1 MFSFYFICILLLISF
16 CIFNIINSINTDE
29 LLKSMSLEE
38 KIGQMVQLDI
48 ALFIEE
54 GTDEVDYDKLSEWV
68 STYKIGSVLNSPFSG
83 GSIDGKSGWTAIEWR
98 KFMNNLQTLSMNNNI
113 KIPII
118 YGIDTIHGAN
128 YVYNATL
135 FPQALGL
142 AATFNIEFAYLQGQ
156 ISAKDSRAAAL
167 PWIFAPVL
175 GLALQPSWAR
185 FEETFGEDPYL
196 VSQMGS
202 NIIKGIQD
210 DANDGGI
217 PSRAAAC
224 MKHFIAY
231 SNPVDGKDRSPVQLS
246 DRYLRQLYMPSFQA
260 AIDAGVMTAME
271 SYQEVGGVPMSS
283 SHEYLTKLLRDEMN
297 FMGVLVTD
305 YQEIEN
311 LYNWHMVAESA
322 NDAVEMSISQTTI
335 DMSMVPLDSSFSEN
349 LINLVNS
356 NKISMSRIDSS
367 VLRILNLK
375 NQLGLFSNPIPSID
389 DHLLA
394 TVGQDSDWNASLN
407 SARESIT
414 LLKNNNTVLPIKI
427 DSNILVVGPTSDS
440 IKSQSGG
447 WSLHWQGGE
456 NDDEFP
462 KGISILS
469 GLKSV
474 IEGTV
479 TYLDGPTMN
488 AINLDDVDMDT
499 IKTTAKTADYV
510 VVCIGEGPYAEK
522 PGDISDLNLPSGQI
536 EFVEQLQSYGTP
548 VIMVIV
554 SGRPRLLNGAVGA
567 SNAILN
573 AYTPGPMGG
582 QSVAE
587 TIVGL
592 NIPSGRLPYTY
603 PKLISNIP
611 YPYHHKPSDICGGS
625 STYIECEVEWKFGS
639 GLSYTSFEY
648 SNLILSSTSMGQ
660 DESINVKVTVTNTGN
675 FTAKHTVLLF
685 IFDIYRRVSPE
696 YKLLKRF
703 TKVTLDR
710 SESIDILW
718 TITNEDLKYVYTD
731 SRYVLQ
737 KGEYRIGINQDTD
750 CRNSDWS
757 TNDMCS
763 SFDLTL
769 NNNYKCV
776 YTEQNIDDSCVS
788 RATGSSVCYDPFIV
802 DEEES
807 NAFTSSQIVIV
818 IILSVCCCLF
828 GVFLGTFVDSSALL
842 CINKIFCCK
851 KSNKGDNSEYLN
863 NDGNEALLYDNCFD
877 DNSIEKK
884 SRYISS
890 PN

>member
-1 MFSFYFICILLLISF
+1 MIYCIFFLISF
-16 CIFNIINSINTDE
+16 CILNVFSINTDE
-29 LLKSMSLEE
+29 LLKSMTLEE

-48 ALFIEE
+48 SLFIIE

-68 STYKIGSVLNSPFSG
+68 SKYKIGSILNSPFSFG
-83 GSIDGKSGWTAIEWR
+83 PIDGKSGWTAIEWR
-98 KFMNNLQTLSMNNNI
+98 EFISNLQTLSMNNKI
-113 KIPII
+113 QIPII

-128 YVYNATL
+128 YVYNSTL

-142 AATFNIEFAYLQGQ
+142 AATFNTEFAYLQGQ

-202 NIIKGIQD
+202 NIIQGMQA

-231 SNPVDGKDRSPVQLS
+231 SDPEDGKDRSPVQLP
-246 DRYLRQLYMPSFQA
+246 DRHLRQLYMPAFQA

-271 SYQEVGGVPMSS
+271 SYQEVGGVPMAS
-283 SHEYLTKLLRDEMN
+283 SHEYLTKLIRDEMN
-297 FMGVLVTD
+297 FNGVLVTD

-311 LYNWHMVAESA
+311 LYNWHKVADSVNNA
-322 NDAVEMSISQTTI
+322 IEMSISQTTI
-335 DMSMVPLDSSFSEN
+335 DMSMVPLDSSFSDN
-349 LINLVNS
+349 LIDLVNS
-356 NKISMSRIDSS
+356 NKISMNRIDSS

-375 NQLGLFSNPIPSID
+375 NQLGLFSDPIPSID
-389 DHLLA
+389 DPLLA

-414 LLKNNNTVLPIKI
+414 LLKNNNTILPIKVT
-427 DSNILVVGPTSDS
+427 SNILVVGPTSDS
-440 IKSQSGG
+440 ISSQSGG
-447 WSLHWQGGE
+447 WSLHWQGGG
-456 NDDEFP
+456 NDEFP
-462 KGISILS
+462 KGISIYS

-474 IEGTV
+474 MEGTV
-479 TYLDGPTMN
+479 EYLDGPSIN
-488 AINLDDVDMDT
+488 AINLDGVDMST
-499 IKTTAKTADYV
+499 IETTAQSVDYV
-510 VVCIGEGPYAEK
+510 IVCIGEGPYAEK
-522 PGDISDLNLPSGQI
+522 PGDISDLNLPAGQI

-554 SGRPRLLNGAVGA
+554 SGRPRLLNGAVSA

-573 AYTPGPMGG
+573 AYTPGPIGG
-582 QSVAE
+582 QAVAE

-592 NIPSGRLPYTY
+592 NIPSGRIPYTY
-603 PKLISNIP
+603 PKYNANIP
-611 YPYHHKPSDICGGS
+611 YPYHHTPSDMCGGS
-625 STYIECEVEWKFGS
+625 STYTECEVEWKFGS

-648 SNLILSSTSMGQ
+648 SNLELSSASMG
-660 DESINVKVTVTNTGN
+660 EGGSINVKVTVTNTGV

-685 IFDIYRRVSPE
+685 LFDIYRRVTPE

-703 TKVTLDR
+703 TKVTLN
-710 SESIDILW
+710 SNQSIDISWIL
-718 TITNEDLKYVYTD
+718 TNEDLKFVYID
-731 SRYVLQ
+731 SRYVLES
-737 KGEYRIGINQDTD
+737 GEFRIGINHDSD
-750 CRNSDWS
+750 CRNNDWS

-763 SFDLTL
+763 SFDLIL
-769 NNNYKCV
+769 NNNNKCV
-776 YTEQNIDDSCVS
+776 YTEQNVDDTCVS
-788 RATGSSVCYDPFIV
+788 SATGSSVCYDPFIAD

-818 IILSVCCCLF
+818 SILSVCCCLL
-828 GVFLGTFVDSSALL
+828 GVFLGTFVDSSTFL
-842 CINKIFCCK
+842 CINKVFCCK
-851 KSNKGDNSEYLN
+851 KNNKGDNSDFITTDVKES
-863 NDGNEALLYDNCFD
+863 LLYDKVSID
-877 DNSIEKK
+877 DDSIEKK
-884 SRYISS
+884 SRFISS